1 MQLATNTKRF
11 AAIAENNT
19 QANAVIAAITANLC
33 TNDRLANQLIQNIS
47 FISFISLKLC
57 SEDAIGNS
65 AKKTLAP
72 PLLVNI
78 VYLFVKKLFT
88 K

>member
-1 MQLATNTKRF
+1 M
-11 AAIAENNT
+11 AANNT
-19 QANAVIAAITANLC
+19 QQNAVIAAITANLC

-47 FISFISLKLC
+47 FISFKLC

-65 AKKTLAP
+65 AKKTLVP
-72 PLLVNI
+72 PLLVYI
-78 VYLFVKKLFT
+78 VYLFVKNLFT

>member
-11 AAIAENNT
+11 AAIAANNT

-33 TNDRLANQLIQNIS
+33 MIVSWTNQLMQNIS

-72 PLLVNI
+72 PLLVYI
-78 VYLFVKKLFT
+78 VYLFVKNLFT